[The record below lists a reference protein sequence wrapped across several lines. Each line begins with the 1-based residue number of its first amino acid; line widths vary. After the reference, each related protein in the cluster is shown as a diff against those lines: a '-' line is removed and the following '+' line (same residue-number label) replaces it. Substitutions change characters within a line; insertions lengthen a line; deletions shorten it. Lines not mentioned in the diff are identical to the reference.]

1 VVNHDGRHR
10 VYAAIKLGMVEVPVL
25 LLDIDNKSITDTNFK
40 SQLKEVAINEVVD
53 VWYHGTPDV
62 RGLEADGGFSKR
74 TLDAQYID
82 DMEVYHKIQ
91 TGLKTARESGDDN
104 EYHRLL
110 DMVPKLKKTFTIRK
124 PIFVTDKYNVA
135 KTYADASR
143 SFDYQNAEEKVLQVR
158 VNSGKG
164 VTITATGDR
173 FRFIDLGKVKR
184 GFIAAG
190 VSDADF
196 DAVFDKFNFNMR
208 DKTKIKTDSI
218 AIIGEYFGFDYID
231 VVGVLDSY
239 EGGSTK
245 STVRMVFNPKDIAII
260 K

>member
-1 VVNHDGRHR
+1 MKTLIRR
-10 VYAAIKLGMVEVPVL
+10 L
-25 LLDIDNKSITDTNFK
+25 
-40 SQLKEVAINEVVD
+40 LKENLLKEGVEI
-53 VWYHGTPDV
+53 WYHGTPDV
-62 RGLEADGGFSKR
+62 RGLEKDGGFTER
-74 TLDAQYID
+74 TLDAEYID
-82 DMEVYHKIQ
+82 DMEAYHKIQ
-91 TGLKTARESGDDN
+91 AGLKVAREGGDDN

-124 PIFVTDKYNVA
+124 PIFITDKYNVA

-143 SFDYQNAEEKVLQVR
+143 SFDYQNAEEKVLKVS
-158 VNSGKG
+158 VKG
-164 VTITATGDR
+164 GRGATIVATGDR

-184 GFIAAG
+184 GFLGAG
-190 VSDADF
+190 VSDSDF
-196 DAVFDKFNFNMR
+196 DDVFNKFNFHMR

-245 STVRMVFNPKDIAII
+245 SIVRMVFNPSDIQII

>member
-1 VVNHDGRHR
+1 
-10 VYAAIKLGMVEVPVL
+10 M
-25 LLDIDNKSITDTNFK
+25 KSIKT
-40 SQLKEVAINEVVD
+40 LLREGLINEGID

-62 RGLEADGGFSKR
+62 RSLEQDGGFTKR
-74 TLDAQYID
+74 TLNTDYISDMDAYYELQD
-82 DMEVYHKIQ
+82 R
-91 TGLKTARESGDDN
+91 LKVARESGEED
-104 EYHRLL
+104 EYFRLL
-110 DMVPKLKKTFTIRK
+110 DEMPKLKKTFTIRK
-124 PIFVTDKYNVA
+124 PIFITDKYNVA

-143 SFDYQNAEEKVLQVR
+143 SFDYQNAQEKVLQVR
-158 VNSGKG
+158 VKGGKG
-164 VTITATGDR
+164 VTIVATGDR

-184 GFIAAG
+184 GFMNAG
-190 VSDADF
+190 VDEKEF
-196 DAVFDKFNFNMR
+196 DEVFEKFNWHVR

-245 STVRMVFNPKDIAII
+245 STVRMVFNPSDIEII